1 MGIYDRDWVKG
12 SGRQGVRRVGPVGGV
27 PGSGGWRSL
36 SATHWVIIACVLIY
50 MVEGFGRPTG
60 EQLKD
65 PSSWTLVSLKHEGPL
80 GDSLRVAPPLSQPPE
95 VLGGNNSTQSFTAQR
110 TIYSGDKE
118 VGVAVY
124 QNMALIKRV
133 GYFSTSNA
141 LIGSNAQ
148 GDMIGG
154 QIWRFI
160 SFQFLHADFTH
171 LLVNMFGLWIFG
183 PLVERYLGAKRFLAF
198 YLLCGIFG
206 ALLYL
211 LLNAAGAALSI
222 FGMDSLPF
230 LLVNNTHTP
239 LIGAS
244 AGVFGVL
251 MAGAYLSPNSTVLL
265 FFLIP
270 MRLATLCYALI
281 GFSIFVLIFQNN
293 TPGANAGGE
302 AAHLGGAIGGFYFI
316 RNPHHLHGFFDL
328 LGRVDPT
335 STSSKV
341 RKVAGRAGK
350 AVVGG
355 RAVDDAEI
363 DRILAKI
370 HAKGLHSLNNREK
383 KILRDCSKR

>member
-1 MGIYDRDWVKG
+1 MGIYDRDWVQ
-12 SGRQGVRRVGPVGGV
+12 GRGRSGVRRVGPVGGGT
-27 PGSGGWRSL
+27 PGGGWRSL
-36 SATHWVIIACVLIY
+36 SMTHWLIIICALIY
-50 MVEGFGRPTG
+50 FIEGFARPTG
-60 EQLKD
+60 DQLKQ
-65 PSSWTLVSLKHEGPL
+65 PGSWTLVSLEHQGSLSGPL
-80 GDSLRVAPPLSQPPE
+80 RVQPPGDQPPQ
-95 VLGGNNSTQSFTAQR
+95 VLGGSNANQVYTAKR
-110 TIYSGDKE
+110 DIYSGDKL
-118 VGVAVY
+118 VGVAYY

-154 QIWRFI
+154 QVWRFI
-160 SFQFLHADFTH
+160 TFQFLHADFTH

-183 PLVERYLGAKRFLAF
+183 PLVERYLGGKRFLAF

-206 ALLYL
+206 ALFYL

-222 FGMDSLPF
+222 FGMDSVPF
-230 LLVNNTHTP
+230 LLVNNTHQP

-270 MRLATLCYALI
+270 MRLVTLCYGLI
-281 GFSIFVLIFQNN
+281 GFSIFVLIFQSNDLSS
-293 TPGANAGGE
+293 NAGGE
-302 AAHLGGAIGGFYFI
+302 AAHLGGAIAGFYFI

-335 STSSKV
+335 STSAKV
-341 RKVAGRAGK
+341 RKVTRR
-350 AVVGG
+350 GG

-370 HAKGLHSLNNREK
+370 HAKGLHSLNAREK

>member
-1 MGIYDRDWVKG
+1 MT
-12 SGRQGVRRVGPVGGV
+12 PGG
-27 PGSGGWRSL
+27 GLRSL
-36 SATHWVIIACVLIY
+36 STNNWIIIVCALFF
-50 MVEGFGRPTG
+50 MFEGFARPQG
-60 EQLKD
+60 ERLKD
-65 PSSWTLVSLKHEGPL
+65 PSSWTLVSLEHEGEL
-80 GDSLRVAPPLSQPPE
+80 GDSLKVSPPLSQPPS
-95 VLGGNNSTQSFTAQR
+95 VISGGNTPTKTAQR
-110 TIYSGDKE
+110 VLYSGEKE
-118 VGVAVY
+118 VGVAIY
-124 QNMALIKRV
+124 QNMALIKRL

-154 QIWRFI
+154 QVWRFI

-183 PLVERYLGAKRFLAF
+183 PLVERYLGGKRYLAF

-211 LLNAAGAALSI
+211 LLNAAGAALSM
-222 FGMDSLPF
+222 FGMNSLPF

-270 MRLATLCYALI
+270 MRLATLCYGLI
-281 GFSIFVLIFQNN
+281 AFSIFVLIFQNN

-302 AAHLGGAIGGFYFI
+302 AAHLGGAIAGFYFI

-341 RKVAGRAGK
+341 RKVSGRR
-350 AVVGG
+350 GG

-370 HAKGLHSLNNREK
+370 HAKGLHSLNQKEK
-383 KILRDCSKR
+383 RILRESSKR